1 MTSNFTLEHYQ
12 NKVYNKKY
20 YTIDL
25 QIGTPGEEYEL
36 QLDTS
41 TSTSWI
47 PSYRCKNCI
56 LAHRLYDPEDS
67 RTSSPTNKFI
77 KLEDEDGDVE
87 GYQTADDIQLGSYR
101 LKQFSFLEV
110 TKVGNN
116 FMDHYQGKLGLG
128 YGNYFLKN
136 DEFNFLEK

>member
-1 MTSNFTLEHYQ
+1 MLSIHLLFSLFISLNALLEEGNIYLEMTSNFTLEHYQ

-77 KLEDEDGDVE
+77 KLDV
-87 GYQTADDIQLGSYR
+87 T
-101 LKQFSFLEV
+101 
-110 TKVGNN
+110 
-116 FMDHYQGKLGLG
+116 
-128 YGNYFLKN
+128 
-136 DEFNFLEK
+136 